1 MIAILT
7 IGRRRVS
14 AGQDEM
20 IVYKYT
26 DDRLAMVGYI
36 CWSIEVGFGA
46 LWELMKERG
55 SAAVGSPFPVIAANS
70 EEEGELI

>member
-1 MIAILT
+1 
-7 IGRRRVS
+7 
-14 AGQDEM
+14 M
-20 IVYKYT
+20 IVYKYS

-55 SAAVGSPFPVIAANS
+55 SAAVGTSFPVIVANS